1 MSQNYD
7 ALRSDEAAAL
17 LGDREKLKALLQSPE
32 TKRLMELLRNQ
43 NGDKLKDAA
52 QQARQGDAASLT
64 AMMQKL
70 MDTGEGAALVSQ
82 IEGQI
87 PKKK

>member
-17 LGDREKLKALLQSPE
+17 LSDKEKLKTLLQSPE
-32 TKRLMELLRNQ
+32 TKRLMQLLRSQ
-43 NGDKLKDAA
+43 NGDHLKDAA
-52 QQARQGDAASLT
+52 QQARQGDTASLT

-70 MDTGEGAALVSQ
+70 MKTGEGAALVSQ
-82 IEGQI
+82 IEKQV
-87 PKKK
+87 PPRK

>member
-7 ALRSDEAAAL
+7 ALRSAEASAL
-17 LGDREKLKALLQSPE
+17 LGDREKLKTLLQSPE
-32 TKRLMELLRNQ
+32 TKRPIELLRSQ

-52 QQARQGDAASLT
+52 QQARKGDAADLT

-70 MDTGEGAALVSQ
+70 MNTGEGASLVSQ
-82 IEGQI
+82 IEKQV
-87 PKKK
+87 PPRE

>member
-7 ALRSDEAAAL
+7 ALCSDEAAAL
-17 LGDREKLKALLQSPE
+17 LNDREKLKALLQSPE
-32 TKRLMELLRNQ
+32 TKRLMQLLRSQ

-52 QQARQGDAASLT
+52 QQARQGDASGLT
-64 AMMQKL
+64 AMMQRL

-82 IEGQI
+82 IEGQL
-87 PKKK
+87 PKKP

>member
-7 ALRSDEAAAL
+7 ALRADEAAAL
-17 LGDREKLKALLQSPE
+17 LGDKEKLKTLLQSPE
-32 TKRLMELLRNQ
+32 TKRLMQLLRSQ
-43 NGDKLKDAA
+43 NGYKLKDAA
-52 QQARQGDAASLT
+52 EKARQGDASGLT

-82 IEGQI
+82 IEGQF
-87 PKKK
+87 PGKK

>member
-32 TKRLMELLRNQ
+32 TRRLMELLRSQ
-43 NGDKLKDAA
+43 NGDELKDAA
-52 QQARQGDAASLT
+52 QQARQGDAAGLT

-70 MDTGEGAALVSQ
+70 MDTGEGAALVNQ
-82 IEGQI
+82 IEKQV
-87 PKKK
+87 PPRK

>member
-17 LGDREKLKALLQSPE
+17 LGDKEKLKALLQSPE
-32 TKRLMELLRNQ
+32 TKRLMELLRSQ

-64 AMMQKL
+64 ALMPQL

-87 PKKK
+87 PKKS